1 MERKNTG
8 KKYNNEFKKT
18 IVDLYHSGNSV
29 KELSGE
35 YGVSEVTI
43 YKWVKEF
50 TPYQFRGRVYDSKGI
65 SRHTEGKPS
74 VKARS

>member
-18 IVDLYHSGNSV
+18 IANLYHSGNSV

-35 YGVSEVTI
+35 YVNGHGEKQKNNVLHISKSTS
-43 YKWVKEF
+43 KK
-50 TPYQFRGRVYDSKGI
+50 RV
-65 SRHTEGKPS
+65 
-74 VKARS
+74 

>member
-8 KKYNNEFKKT
+8 EKYNNKFKKT

-29 KELSGE
+29 QELSGE
-35 YGVSEVTI
+35 YGVSEVII

-50 TPYQFRGRVYDSKGI
+50 TPIGQLTGAFVL
-65 SRHTEGKPS
+65 
-74 VKARS
+74 